1 MLADVLQMD
10 GKVLGRSVCKAHKRP
25 ESVWLSGCL
34 GCEVV
39 LMMSVATIEK
49 MAESR

>member
-1 MLADVLQMD
+1 MVICLGGQRYVLE
-10 GKVLGRSVCKAHKRP
+10 AKRQA
-25 ESVWLSGCL
+25 ESVWSSGCL

>member
-1 MLADVLQMD
+1 MEIC
-10 GKVLGRSVCKAHKRP
+10 LGGQKAGRKR
-25 ESVWLSGCL
+25 VVKSGCF